1 VKFQEFNGSKALA
14 RAIGGIASHDCVD
27 FERHTRPEFTQS
39 WERAG
44 ISGQGE
50 RLDA

>member
-1 VKFQEFNGSKALA
+1 VKFQERNGSKALA
-14 RAIGGIASHDCVD
+14 RAIGGIACHDCAS
-27 FERHTRPEFTQS
+27 FARYTRPAFTQS

-44 ISGQGE
+44 IAGQGE